1 MPRQPRKKT
10 QRHGHLFIIGGAEDR
25 EEDKLV
31 LSRFVDLAG
40 GRKASIA
47 VLTAASNYHDEVWK
61 VYNDAF
67 RDLGVTQCAPVVI
80 DNREQANDEVLA
92 KAIYDADAVF
102 MTGGDQVKL
111 LSLIGGTRL
120 DHAMH
125 CALRERGTCIA
136 GTSAGASAMSE
147 HMLYES
153 GPELQP
159 IKGSVRIAAGLGFM
173 RRVVIDQH
181 FSERKRIGR
190 LLSVV
195 AQNPYLL
202 GAGID
207 ENTALIVEPG
217 LGLEVIGEGAVTI
230 LDGREMLTSFL
241 DEDRHQQLE
250 LTNVKLHLMPAG
262 ARYYFDAKGQGPQTR
277 TSDGRMVPIALYDV
291 VAAVASS
298 SDAPLAA
305 PLAA

>member
-1 MPRQPRKKT
+1 MPKPHRKKA
-10 QRHGHLFIIGGAEDR
+10 QRRGHLFIIGGAEDR
-25 EEDKLV
+25 EEDKVV

-40 GRKASIA
+40 GESARIA
-47 VLTAASNYHDEVWK
+47 VLTAASNYHDEVWAI
-61 VYNDAF
+61 YSGAF
-67 RDLGVTQCAPVVI
+67 RDLGVGQCAPVVI
-80 DNREQANDEVLA
+80 DNRDQANDEALA
-92 KAIYDADAVF
+92 QAIYDADAVF

-111 LSLIGGTRL
+111 LALIGGTRL

-125 CALRERGTCIA
+125 RALRERGSCIA

-147 HMLYES
+147 HMLFES
-153 GPELQP
+153 GPELEP
-159 IKGSVRIAAGLGFM
+159 TKDSVRIAAGLGFM

-190 LLSVV
+190 LLAVV

-207 ENTALIVEPG
+207 ENTALVVEPG

-230 LDGREMLTSFL
+230 LDGREMLSSYL
-241 DEDRHQQLE
+241 DDARHEKLE

-262 ARYYFDAKGQGPQTR
+262 ARYYFDGAGSGPKAR
-277 TSDGRMVPIALYDV
+277 TSDGRLVPVALYDV

-298 SDAPLAA
+298 ADAPLAA
-305 PLAA
+305 

>member
-1 MPRQPRKKT
+1 MPKPHRKKA
-10 QRHGHLFIIGGAEDR
+10 QRRGHLFIIGGAEDR
-25 EEDKLV
+25 EEDKVV

-40 GRKASIA
+40 GESARIA
-47 VLTAASNYHDEVWK
+47 VLTAASNYHDEVWAI
-61 VYNDAF
+61 YSGAF
-67 RDLGVTQCAPVVI
+67 RDLGVGQCAPVVI
-80 DNREQANDEVLA
+80 DNRDQANDEALA
-92 KAIYDADAVF
+92 QAIYDADAVF

-111 LSLIGGTRL
+111 LALIGGTRL

-125 CALRERGTCIA
+125 RALRERGSCIA

-147 HMLYES
+147 HMLFES
-153 GPELQP
+153 GPELEP
-159 IKGSVRIAAGLGFM
+159 TKDSVRIAAGLGFM

-190 LLSVV
+190 LLAVV

-207 ENTALIVEPG
+207 ENTALVVEPG

-230 LDGREMLTSFL
+230 LDGREMLSSYL
-241 DEDRHQQLE
+241 DDARHEKLE

-262 ARYYFDAKGQGPQTR
+262 ARYYFDGAGSGPKAK
-277 TSDGRMVPIALYDV
+277 TSDGRLVPVALYDV

-298 SDAPLAA
+298 ADAPLAA
-305 PLAA
+305 

>member
-1 MPRQPRKKT
+1 MPKPHRTKA
-10 QRHGHLFIIGGAEDR
+10 QRRGHLFIIGGAEDR
-25 EEDKLV
+25 EEDKVV

-40 GRKASIA
+40 GESARIA
-47 VLTAASNYHDEVWK
+47 VLTAASNYHDEVWAI
-61 VYNDAF
+61 YSGAF
-67 RDLGVTQCAPVVI
+67 RDLGVGQCAPVVI
-80 DNREQANDEVLA
+80 DNRDQANDEALA
-92 KAIYDADAVF
+92 QAIYDADAVF

-111 LSLIGGTRL
+111 LALIGGTRL

-125 CALRERGTCIA
+125 RALRERGSCIA

-147 HMLYES
+147 HMLFES
-153 GPELQP
+153 GPELEP
-159 IKGSVRIAAGLGFM
+159 TKDSVRIAAGLGFM

-190 LLSVV
+190 LLAVV

-207 ENTALIVEPG
+207 ENTALVVEPG

-230 LDGREMLTSFL
+230 LDGREMLSSYL
-241 DEDRHQQLE
+241 DDARHEKLE

-262 ARYYFDAKGQGPQTR
+262 ARYYFDGAGSGPKAR
-277 TSDGRMVPIALYDV
+277 TSDGRLVPVALYDV

-298 SDAPLAA
+298 ADAPLAA
-305 PLAA
+305 

>member
-1 MPRQPRKKT
+1 MPKPHRKKA
-10 QRHGHLFIIGGAEDR
+10 QRRGHLFIIGGAEDR
-25 EEDKLV
+25 EEDKVV

-40 GRKASIA
+40 GESARIA
-47 VLTAASNYHDEVWK
+47 VLTAASNYHDEVWAI
-61 VYNDAF
+61 YSGAF
-67 RDLGVTQCAPVVI
+67 RDLGVGQCAPIVI
-80 DNREQANDEVLA
+80 DNRDQANDEALA
-92 KAIYDADAVF
+92 QAIYDADAVF

-125 CALRERGTCIA
+125 RALRERGSCIA

-147 HMLYES
+147 HMLFDS
-153 GPELQP
+153 GPELEP
-159 IKGSVRIAAGLGFM
+159 TKNSVRIAAGLGFM

-190 LLSVV
+190 LLAVV

-207 ENTALIVEPG
+207 ENTALVVEPG

-230 LDGREMLTSFL
+230 LDGREMLSSYL
-241 DEDRHQQLE
+241 DDARHEKLE

-262 ARYYFDAKGQGPQTR
+262 ARYYFDGAGSGPKAK
-277 TSDGRMVPIALYDV
+277 TSDGRLVPVALYDV

-298 SDAPLAA
+298 ADAPLAA
-305 PLAA
+305 